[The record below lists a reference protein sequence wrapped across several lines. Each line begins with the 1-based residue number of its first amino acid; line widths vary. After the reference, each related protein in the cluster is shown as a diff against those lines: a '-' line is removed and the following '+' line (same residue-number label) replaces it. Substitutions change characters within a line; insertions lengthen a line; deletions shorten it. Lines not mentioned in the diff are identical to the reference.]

1 MRVVAAPAPA
11 GETVARALA
20 PLAEFPPWL
29 RQGLD
34 GKCVADALVASVP
47 ELASGVLALEDCHVK
62 RIRLQEGTWV
72 GTCLIDVTE
81 RGSGSAKRHRL
92 RVELMP
98 PAGAGVDAPTMPIAP
113 LGSGSWTVAVPELG
127 LRLAG
132 EQLSEALPALR
143 ALTVP
148 EEARE
153 LLERGLRQGSPR
165 YSDLRIASC
174 APEVMR
180 YKPGSRCTVR
190 YRLEYLG
197 DGGVDGPA
205 MVVGKTW
212 DGLTGANV
220 YEGMRALWR
229 SEFARSPTVRI
240 AEPLAFFPEENVLI
254 QSAVPESLTFDDML
268 ERLPPP
274 SDPGYA
280 AATAEARVSV
290 VKIAHG
296 LAQLHGC
303 GAGFGELVSWQDEV
317 AGIGDRAARLGA
329 AIPAL
334 RGSLGPLLAALA
346 ARNAAHRPD
355 PHRPSHR
362 SFRPA
367 QVLLHGDDIAF
378 IDFDGLCQAEPALD
392 VALFLTM
399 MREHG
404 LRSAAAADTSQAE
417 TGGPNTGAMDE
428 LCDCFLSAYETAAPI
443 SRARV
448 ALWEAL
454 DLITDVLACWTKAK
468 PQRLALRMTLLH
480 RHLERMDL
488 S

>member
-1 MRVVAAPAPA
+1 MVVSTPASA
-11 GETVARALA
+11 GPTMTAALA
-20 PLAEFPPWL
+20 PLTDLPAWL
-29 RQGLD
+29 QDATDPER
-34 GKCVADALVASVP
+34 VADALVPAIP
-47 ELASGVLALEDCHVK
+47 ELASGDIALVACDVG
-62 RIRLQEGTWV
+62 RVRLRSDTWV
-72 GTCLIDVTE
+72 GTCLIEVTDP
-81 RGSGSAKRHRL
+81 GSGVVDRHRL
-92 RVELMP
+92 RLELTP
-98 PAGAGVDAPTMPIAP
+98 PGGRGPEVCDTPIAP
-113 LGSGSWTVAVPELG
+113 LGSRDWRLVVPEL
-127 LRLAG
+127 RL
-132 EQLSEALPALR
+132 QLSAAHPDETLPALR
-143 ALTVP
+143 SLIVP
-148 EEARE
+148 EMARE

-180 YKPGSRCTVR
+180 HKPGSRCTVR
-190 YRLEYLG
+190 YRLEFHR
-197 DGGVDGPA
+197 DRTFDGPA

-212 DGLTGANV
+212 HGLKGANA
-220 YEGMRALWR
+220 YAGMRALWR
-229 SEFARSPTVRI
+229 SDLAQSPTVRI
-240 AEPLAFFPEENVLI
+240 AEPLAFLPEENVLI
-254 QSAVPESLTFDDML
+254 QSAVPESLTFDDVL

-280 AATAEARVSV
+280 AATAEAQLSV

-296 LAQLHGC
+296 LAHLHGC
-303 GAGFGELVSWQDEV
+303 GVGFGESVSWEDEV
-317 AGIGDRAARLGA
+317 AEISDRAARLGA
-329 AIPAL
+329 AIPEL
-334 RGSLGPLLAALA
+334 RGSLGPLLAALGT
-346 ARNAAHRPD
+346 RNAAHRPD
-355 PHRPSHR
+355 PQRPSHR

-367 QVLLHGDDIAF
+367 QVLLHGDEIAF

-404 LRSAAAADTSQAE
+404 LRSAAAANTSGVG
-417 TGGPNTGAMDE
+417 TGRSSVGTMDA
-428 LCDCFLSAYETAAPI
+428 LCDSFLSAYEAVAPI

-468 PQRLALRMTLLH
+468 PERLALRMTLLH